1 MADAVIRG
9 DYGNGDERHCR
20 LGNGGRMGESRP
32 RARSWGI
39 ATSDGK
45 TVSDFDD
52 VANIAMCLER
62 LHRAYECIAM
72 KRS

>member
-1 MADAVIRG
+1 MPWLDAVIRG
-9 DYGNGDERHCR
+9 DYGNGERRHCR

-45 TVSDFDD
+45 
-52 VANIAMCLER
+52 R
-62 LHRAYECIAM
+62 
-72 KRS
+72 